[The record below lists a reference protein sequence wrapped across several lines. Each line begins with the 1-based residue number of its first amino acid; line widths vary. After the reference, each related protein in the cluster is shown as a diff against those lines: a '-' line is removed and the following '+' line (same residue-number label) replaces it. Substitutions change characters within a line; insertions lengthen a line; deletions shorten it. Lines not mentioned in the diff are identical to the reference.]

1 MSMNPRAEPCPSP
14 AAALD
19 AVVERVTYLR
29 IATRQP
35 DTAPADWIASAPLVH
50 DPDALAALVRRT
62 ADGRGIERD
71 DVAMSMFV
79 QSYAFRVASV
89 AIGTWLISGGCI
101 DVSPRNISIQLG
113 RDRPNAVLLDE
124 AAWAVPPSAPS
135 SSDALAALHAHLV
148 DGHLAPLIQSGRNAC
163 RVGGRTLW
171 SNVATACA
179 SAFGAFMG
187 PAEPAASDRR
197 LVVRAAAIA
206 FFTAGSPE
214 LQAGGDVVSL
224 GPTWAWERRACCLLY
239 QHASSPLCDDCSL
252 TTPADREARRRRIL
266 AEATV
271 D

>member
-1 MSMNPRAEPCPSP
+1 MLNADSP
-14 AAALD
+14 TAALD

-35 DTAPADWIASAPLVH
+35 DTKSADWIACAPLVD

-62 ADGRGIERD
+62 ATGRGIERD
-71 DVAMSMFV
+71 DVAMSLFV
-79 QSYAFRVASV
+79 QSYAFRIASV
-89 AIGTWLISGGCI
+89 AIGTWLVSGGCV
-101 DVSPRNISIQLG
+101 DVSPGNASIQLG

-124 AAWAVPPSAPS
+124 AKWAIAPS
-135 SSDALAALHAHLV
+135 SSEVLARLHVLLV
-148 DGHLAPLIQSGRNAC
+148 DGHLAPLIQSGRDAC

-179 SAFGAFMG
+179 SSFGAFMG
-187 PAEPAASDRR
+187 PPGATANDRR
-197 LVVRAAAIA
+197 REVRAAAIA
-206 FFTAGSPE
+206 FFAAARPE
-214 LQAGGDVVSL
+214 LQAGGDLVPL

-266 AEATV
+266 AEATP